1 MNNKLFFLELF
12 NASTESA
19 VDDIVQSN
27 IAFRDPSNWRP
38 YGQIESNY
46 GVVEN
51 QQSSPIPALVEKVI
65 NSIDAILTRR
75 CLEEGLD
82 PKSTAAPRSIH
93 QAVTQFFP
101 NSKNWD
107 LSRTRQVQAERIQ
120 IIADG
125 PRMETSLVIYDDGE
139 GQHPEDFEDTFLS
152 LLRGNKNEIH
162 FVQGKYN
169 MGGAGAIVFCGKK
182 RYQLI
187 GSRRWDQTG
196 NFGFTL
202 IRRHPLTPQES
213 RRKRATWY
221 EYFAPNSRIPSFP
234 ITELDLGLRNRKF
247 TTGTVIKL
255 YSYDLPRGS
264 RSVISRDLNQSLNE
278 YLFEPALPLFTID
291 QLERYPRDRNLQ
303 RDLYGLKRRLEE
315 DGNKYVAE
323 RFSQDLANN
332 QMGNL
337 KTTTYV
343 FRPRVADKSVRE
355 TRDTI
360 RREFFK
366 NNMSIIFSINGQ
378 VHGHYTTEFI
388 TRSLKYQLL
397 KHYLV
402 IHVDCTNLRMEF
414 RDELFMASRD
424 RLKDGAESRLLRKQL
439 AGLLRSGR
447 LKEVYKERKAA
458 ISVESKDTQDL
469 LRSFTQNLPFQD
481 DLARLLGQ
489 TYNFHDRRRGKHS
502 QRKRRKT
509 TKSKGDRPAFSPK
522 RFPTFFKIRK
532 AKNANSI
539 PTVRV
544 PLGGKRSIR
553 FSTDVEDEYFDR
565 VSEPGKLSIALLGL
579 SPNNNKGGDR
589 PGLPRRLDE
598 ILNVVKSSP
607 HNGTIRLAVNPTK
620 EVEVGD
626 AIKIRAELSSPGQ
639 DYQEIF
645 FVKITDPEKTTAPSK
660 KGKTEPDPNIGFP
673 KLMLVR
679 RDAGSGDITWEQL
692 NDQGIEMDHD
702 AIVHLQVDESNIL
715 GTIYV
720 NLDSR
725 VLLNHRSR
733 LSSHETIEIAQKRYI
748 SGVYFHSLFLY
759 AITQNK
765 RYTLQREHS
774 DSQPVDVDVGEYLRD
789 LFASH
794 YAEFLLNFEVQ
805 ELIASLES

>member
-1 MNNKLFFLELF
+1 MNKKSLFLQLF
-12 NASTESA
+12 NASTESEIDNVIRRNVA
-19 VDDIVQSN
+19 L
-27 IAFRDPSNWRP
+27 RDSRNWRP
-38 YGQIESNY
+38 YGQNESNY

-75 CLEEGLD
+75 CLEAGLD
-82 PKSTAAPRSIH
+82 PKSAAAPRSID
-93 QAVTQFFP
+93 QAVSQFFP

-107 LSRTRQVQAERIQ
+107 LPKARQSQAENIQ
-120 IIADG
+120 IIANG
-125 PRMETSLVIYDDGE
+125 PRMETTLVVYDDGE
-139 GQHPEDFEDTFLS
+139 GQHPEEFEDTFLS

-187 GSRRWDQTG
+187 ASKRWDRTG
-196 NFGFTL
+196 DFGFTL

-213 RRKRATWY
+213 LSKRATWY
-221 EYFAPNSRIPSFP
+221 EYFVLDSTVPSFP
-234 ITELDLGLRNRKF
+234 ITELDLGLRNRMF

-255 YSYDLPRGS
+255 YSYDLPSGS

-291 QLERYPRDRNLQ
+291 QPERYPKDRNLQ

-323 RFSQDLANN
+323 RFSQELSDE
-332 QMGNL
+332 QIGNL

-343 FRPRVADKSVRE
+343 FAPRVDGKSARE

-366 NNMSIIFSINGQ
+366 NNMSVIFSINGQ
-378 VHGHYTTEFI
+378 VHGHYTLEFI

-397 KHYLV
+397 KHYLL

-424 RLKDGAESRLLRKQL
+424 RLKDGSESRLLRKQI
-439 AGLLRSGR
+439 ADLLRSGR

-469 LRSFTQNLPFQD
+469 LRSFTKNLPFQD
-481 DLARLLGQ
+481 DLVRLLGQ
-489 TYNFHDRRRGKHS
+489 TYNFHDRRRGKQS
-502 QRKRRKT
+502 QRKRRARS
-509 TKSKGDRPAFSPK
+509 KSKGDRPAFSPK
-522 RFPTFFKIRK
+522 RFPTFFRFRK
-532 AKNANSI
+532 KKKKSSI
-539 PTVRV
+539 PMVKV
-544 PLGGKRSIR
+544 PLGGKRTII

-565 VSEPGKLSIALLGL
+565 VMDPGKLSIALLNL
-579 SPNNNKGGDR
+579 SSNDNEGGDR

-598 ILNVVKSSP
+598 ILNIIKSSP

-620 EVEVGD
+620 EVQVGESVE
-626 AIKIRAELSSPGQ
+626 IKAELSSPGQ
-639 DYQEIF
+639 NFQEIF
-645 FVKITDPEKTTAPSK
+645 FVKITDPEKKTTPSR
-660 KGKTEPDPNIGFP
+660 KGQTEPDPNIGFP
-673 KLMLVR
+673 KLVLVNK
-679 RDAGSGDITWEQL
+679 DAGRGDMTWAQL

-702 AIVHLQVDESNIL
+702 AVMHLGVDEDN
-715 GTIYV
+715 
-720 NLDSR
+720 
-725 VLLNHRSR
+725 VLADHL
-733 LSSHETIEIAQKRYI
+733 
-748 SGVYFHSLFLY
+748 
-759 AITQNK
+759 
-765 RYTLQREHS
+765 REY
-774 DSQPVDVDVGEYLRD
+774 G
-789 LFASH
+789 
-794 YAEFLLNFEVQ
+794 
-805 ELIASLES
+805 